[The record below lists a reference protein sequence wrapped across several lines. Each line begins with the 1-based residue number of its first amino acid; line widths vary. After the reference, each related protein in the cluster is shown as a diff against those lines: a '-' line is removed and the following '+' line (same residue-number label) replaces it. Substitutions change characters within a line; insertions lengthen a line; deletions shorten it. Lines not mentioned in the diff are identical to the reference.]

1 MNDADELW
9 LATTNTKTYIILNTQ
24 LQARGYTCLPAG
36 PCRYHPIDSIYVVR
50 AHGNDPWIIL
60 PFVVRHQQ
68 EEEEDGRKNKK
79 FSTSLQIVMVTE
91 TGSSMQHTSVKVWM
105 ALPL

>member
-1 MNDADELW
+1 MNDADERW
-9 LATTNTKTYIILNTQ
+9 LTTTNTKAYIILNTQ
-24 LQARGYTCLPAG
+24 LQARGYTCLSAI

-68 EEEEDGRKNKK
+68 EEEEDAKEE
-79 FSTSLQIVMVTE
+79 QEV
-91 TGSSMQHTSVKVWM
+91 
-105 ALPL
+105 